1 MSPEIYEISPLL
13 DFYRI
18 ETSSS
23 EEDSSSEEEKMNQN
37 RSGSQNHLTAE
48 NTMEFQ
54 RVSLAQNMHLTVEGT
69 MDLPMRTSEE

>member
-18 ETSSS
+18 ETSGS

-37 RSGSQNHLTAE
+37 RSGSLNHLTAE

-54 RVSLAQNMHLTVEGT
+54 RVSLAQNTHLTVEGT
-69 MDLPMRTSEE
+69 MDLPIKTSEE